1 MYTYTE
7 YNRSI
12 TKSQVNKKYNDMP
25 TIFFLSD
32 NITAYFVIF
41 CPCRRGYKIFS
52 SMDASVG
59 SLEGSLC

>member
-32 NITAYFVIF
+32 NLVGKTLAHLTIPLGITMVL
-41 CPCRRGYKIFS
+41 K
-52 SMDASVG
+52 
-59 SLEGSLC
+59 